1 MIKWF
6 FLFFIFA
13 FFANFAYW
21 SWKFHNPFA
30 LDILIGKKGSGKT
43 TLLTKYAL
51 TYKKKGWNVYANFE
65 IPGTYYF
72 DASKL
77 GDLMFPEYSLVLI
90 DELGLVFNNR
100 AFKTFRP
107 ETIRWFKLQ
116 RQYRVRCICCSQA
129 DDYDKS
135 IRNLVDH
142 VYLISN
148 LFNCVSMAR
157 KVVRTVSIVS
167 AKDGMGESRIVEDL
181 NFTPWFTIP
190 FGGALFTWIPKY
202 TKYFKSF
209 NPPELPLKDF
219 YYYDERT
226 DLYNVTLF
234 NRIFSHLR
242 SDPKLDPDSEI
253 IQDDSEIFDFSV
265 PDPEDGAGS
274 PSSDG
279 EPATDSSP
287 DGSGHVRNVS

>member
-1 MIKWF
+1 MIKWI
-6 FLFFIFA
+6 LLIFVSA

-51 TYKKKGWNVYANFE
+51 QYKKKGWNVYANFE

-72 DASKL
+72 DASLL

-190 FGGALFTWIPKY
+190 FGCALFTWIPAY
-202 TKYFKSF
+202 AKYFKSF
-209 NPPELPLKDF
+209 NPPKLPLEEF
-219 YYYDERT
+219 TYYDERT
-226 DLYNVTLF
+226 DLYHAPLF
-234 NRIFSHLR
+234 SRLFTRLR
-242 SDPKLDPDSEI
+242 SNIK
-253 IQDDSEIFDFSV
+253 
-265 PDPEDGAGS
+265 
-274 PSSDG
+274 
-279 EPATDSSP
+279 SP
-287 DGSGHVRNVS
+287 DVSEDLLIYQLNHA